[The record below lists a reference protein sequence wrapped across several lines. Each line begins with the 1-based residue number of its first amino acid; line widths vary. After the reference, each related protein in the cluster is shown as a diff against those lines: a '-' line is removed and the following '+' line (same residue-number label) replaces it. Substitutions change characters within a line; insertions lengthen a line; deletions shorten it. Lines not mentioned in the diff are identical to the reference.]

1 VAGVSESKVR
11 LSVQRTPV
19 RNSRSTP
26 NRHVSFGEHGES
38 DPDLHLENDS
48 SSEVVRDW
56 FPGSCIQLASIDL
69 SRAGAGSFYK
79 APGARP

>member
-1 VAGVSESKVR
+1 MYAEAAVES
-11 LSVQRTPV
+11 
-19 RNSRSTP
+19 SRSTP

-38 DPDLHLENDS
+38 DPDLHLENES
-48 SSEVVRDW
+48 SSEAVRDW

>member
-19 RNSRSTP
+19 RNSRSSP
-26 NRHVSFGEHGES
+26 NRHEGFGQSGES

-48 SSEVVRDW
+48 FSEVVRDW
-56 FPGSCIQLASIDL
+56 FPWFLHPTGLD
-69 SRAGAGSFYK
+69 
-79 APGARP
+79 